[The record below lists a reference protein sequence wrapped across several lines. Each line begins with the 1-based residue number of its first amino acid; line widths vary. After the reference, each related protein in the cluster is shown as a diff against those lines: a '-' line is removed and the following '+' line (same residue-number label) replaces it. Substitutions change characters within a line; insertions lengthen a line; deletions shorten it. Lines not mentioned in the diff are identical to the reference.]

1 MALVTIAGKASRPVH
16 IASRVIHERRP
27 HVDELGTKL
36 VGKPL
41 SVAGTEPQHELGAAP
56 ASTAADLA
64 SPAGGRAA

>member
-1 MALVTIAGKASRPVH
+1 MALVAIAGRTARSVH
-16 IASRVIHERRP
+16 TAAHVIHERGPR
-27 HVDELGTKL
+27 VDELGTKF

-41 SVAGTEPQHELGAAP
+41 SVAGTEPQHQLGAAS

>member
-16 IASRVIHERRP
+16 ISSRVIHEPRP

-41 SVAGTEPQHELGAAP
+41 SVAGTEPHHELGAAL